1 MINRGAKNVAIFED
15 TCQQISESD
24 KMYQGVIHS
33 IENQKLYLQS
43 EMYTYEFKK
52 TKSNKLADIVVSGKR
67 TFQAAKAY
75 AKVRKKV
82 SVLNFASAT
91 NPGGG
96 VRCNSMSISISGSS
110 YGQQVF

>member
-1 MINRGAKNVAIFED
+1 
-15 TCQQISESD
+15 
-24 KMYQGVIHS
+24 
-33 IENQKLYLQS
+33 
-43 EMYTYEFKK
+43 MYTYEFKK